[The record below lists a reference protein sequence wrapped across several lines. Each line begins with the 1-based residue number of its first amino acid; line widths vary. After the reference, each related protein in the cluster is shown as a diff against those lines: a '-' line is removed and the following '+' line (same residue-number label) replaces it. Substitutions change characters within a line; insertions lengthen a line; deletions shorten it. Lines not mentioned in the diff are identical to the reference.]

1 MSSSSPSHGF
11 PFTLLIIPLGLALHS
26 LYLFSRY
33 HPLLTLCFV
42 FIPIGFINSSIVLMV
57 SLSLSL
63 SFLLAY
69 QSLSSTHI
77 PYHPYWLH
85 GFPLISLSLSFLLAY
100 HFIPFIFSVVIIPL
114 GLTDVIILLF
124 ALVIITIRLP
134 LHSLLTRYH
143 PSLCSRYHPYR
154 LPFAL
159 IPLHDHY
166 LLTLELVINTICISL
181 PLSFSLPLT
190 LGFVSFP
197 FPLFLS
203 SRISNHSWLF
213 ILTMSSSPS
222 RPLSS
227 IVIHSAHT

>member
-42 FIPIGFINSSIVLMV
+42 FIPIGFINSSIVLMA

-124 ALVIITIRLP
+124 ALVIIPIRLP
-134 LHSLLTRYH
+134 LHSLLSRYH

-154 LPFAL
+154 LP
-159 IPLHDHY
+159 LHDHY
-166 LLTLELVINTICISL
+166 LLTLELVIPTICISL

-190 LGFVSFP
+190 LSNHSW

-203 SRISNHSWLF
+203 SRISNHSWLL
-213 ILTMSSSPS
+213 ILTMSSSS
-222 RPLSS
+222 LRLLLVLSALLSS
-227 IVIHSAHT
+227 TKLITHT

>member
-1 MSSSSPSHGF
+1 M
-11 PFTLLIIPLGLALHS
+11 A
-26 LYLFSRY
+26 
-33 HPLLTLCFV
+33 
-42 FIPIGFINSSIVLMV
+42 

-114 GLTDVIILLF
+114 GFTDVIILLF
-124 ALVIITIRLP
+124 ALVIIPIRLP
-134 LHSLLTRYH
+134 LHSLLSRYH

-166 LLTLELVINTICISL
+166 LLTLELVLFISL
-181 PLSFSLPLT
+181 PLS
-190 LGFVSFP
+190 LGFVSFA
-197 FPLFLS
+197 FVLFLS
-203 SRISNHSWLF
+203 LGFTLPFVNYSL
-213 ILTMSSSPS
+213 LASSHLQS
-222 RPLSS
+222 LCL
-227 IVIHSAHT
+227 H